1 LLFGRQHIRRFHIHG
16 YQEEGTTTTPF
27 DMSVRNGTSRY
38 HIIMQAIRLAAARN
52 QHVAIRASERVHHY
66 EYVLV
71 AFRRFIQENGV
82 DPEEITNW
90 QWS

>member
-1 LLFGRQHIRRFHIHG
+1 
-16 YQEEGTTTTPF
+16 
-27 DMSVRNGTSRY
+27 MNVRNGTSRY
-38 HIIMQAIRLAAARN
+38 HIIMQAIRLAATRN
-52 QHVAIRASERVHHY
+52 PRVAVRASDRVQHY

-82 DPEEITNW
+82 DPEVITNW

>member
-1 LLFGRQHIRRFHIHG
+1 
-16 YQEEGTTTTPF
+16 
-27 DMSVRNGTSRY
+27 
-38 HIIMQAIRLAAARN
+38 MQAIRLAATRN
-52 QHVAIRASERVHHY
+52 PRVAVRASERVHHY